1 MTDATMLIRE
11 HHLGVMI
18 STLKTMSVIN
28 VTPLRQ
34 LTFTIQASPAVPME
48 LTSMGVH
55 VKISL
60 T

>member
-1 MTDATMLIRE
+1 MLIRE